1 MNVAIITLI
10 SMIAAYEIK
19 KILPTAFTKVI
30 DAEATNNK
38 EGHRI

>member
-10 SMIAAYEIK
+10 SMMAAYEIK
-19 KILPTAFTKVI
+19 KILLTAFMKMI
-30 DAEATNNK
+30 DTEATNNK